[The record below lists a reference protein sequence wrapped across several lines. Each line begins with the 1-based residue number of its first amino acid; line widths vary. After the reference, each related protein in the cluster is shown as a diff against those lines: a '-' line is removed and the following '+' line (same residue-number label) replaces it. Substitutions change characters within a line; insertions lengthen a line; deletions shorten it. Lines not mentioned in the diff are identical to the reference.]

1 MKLPTVP
8 ERKVFVVQEFVRDLT
23 EASELIT
30 RSNQSPPLRMIF
42 SSDLLERYTPNSLI
56 ITEVSAFS
64 VPNNLESVGTGL
76 ISRATYMGAL
86 VHLRTSPS
94 HCAMQTC

>member
-30 RSNQSPPLRMIF
+30 RS
-42 SSDLLERYTPNSLI
+42 
-56 ITEVSAFS
+56 
-64 VPNNLESVGTGL
+64 
-76 ISRATYMGAL
+76 
-86 VHLRTSPS
+86 
-94 HCAMQTC
+94 